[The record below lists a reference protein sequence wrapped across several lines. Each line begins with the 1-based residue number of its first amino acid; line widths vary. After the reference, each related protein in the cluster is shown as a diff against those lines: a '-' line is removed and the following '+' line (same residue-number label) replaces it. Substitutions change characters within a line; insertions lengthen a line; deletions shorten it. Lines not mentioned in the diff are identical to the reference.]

1 MVRDSHRDK
10 SLLENWNNEQ
20 YNLPTHKKP
29 TGPRASTS
37 DTTSKFLY
45 GQLKLENESL
55 KEEVATLTC
64 RPSPRKQHVN
74 KRRER
79 DHVKSLEK
87 EKQEVKDLNKLV
99 DKRDTLLEKAKM
111 GKRLL
116 EGEFKELNY
125 KCQRLEHD
133 LEQSRTEDLEQKI
146 KEQKEH
152 ILELQEANAKLRKEL
167 EVSKSKHK

>member
-99 DKRDTLLEKAKM
+99 DKRDTQLEKAKV
-111 GKRLL
+111 GKRSL

-133 LEQSRTEDLEQKI
+133 LLCSQQQQPNCGLPQTRAE
-146 KEQKEH
+146 
-152 ILELQEANAKLRKEL
+152 
-167 EVSKSKHK
+167 